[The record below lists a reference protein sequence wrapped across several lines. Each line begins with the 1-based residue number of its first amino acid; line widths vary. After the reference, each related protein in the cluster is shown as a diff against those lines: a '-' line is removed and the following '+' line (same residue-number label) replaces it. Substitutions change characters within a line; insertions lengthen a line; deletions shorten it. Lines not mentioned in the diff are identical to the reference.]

1 METFL
6 AIVIVPPVKRA
17 WHFSGTV
24 MYLSIVIPLAGIS
37 IVSGLAFVAEPF
49 AAIALSLACK
59 SSAVFITPSPFC
71 EF

>member
-1 METFL
+1 
-6 AIVIVPPVKRA
+6 
-17 WHFSGTV
+17 